1 MSEKVKQLAPQIW
14 EEIEKAKKIL
24 LHCHVGPDADS
35 YGSTLAIMQAIKNMG
50 KTVVLISGDSE
61 PLKQFSILPGFSLV
75 EKKSF
80 LEINQ
85 KDFDLFLA
93 LDSSSKEQIS
103 KLGKV
108 EFAENLKVIVIDH
121 HKSNTNFGHL
131 NLIDDSYPAV
141 CQLLYDLMV
150 LWKIEITPEI
160 AICLFLG
167 IYSDT
172 GGFKYP
178 PVSTET
184 FETAASL
191 TKIYPDFAKIVFQI
205 ENNKTP
211 NEIIFEGIA
220 LSSIKSFFSGKVA
233 ISIVSNKRLAKNNIG
248 AEETHSGW
256 IASSLVS
263 VKDWEIGIALV
274 EKKPNDCWISF
285 RTRGK
290 YDVAKIAAATGFGN
304 GHPASAGAKLKV
316 SPNKAK
322 KFLLKKIQEV
332 YPELGRDN

>member
-1 MSEKVKQLAPQIW
+1 MSDKVKQLAPAIW
-14 EEIEKAKKIL
+14 EEIQKANKIL

-35 YGSTLAIMQAIKNMG
+35 YGSTLAMMYALKNMG
-50 KTVVLISGDSE
+50 KTVTLISGDSE
-61 PLKQFSILPGFSLV
+61 PLKQFSVLPGFSSI

-80 LEINQ
+80 LEIDQ
-85 KDFDLFLA
+85 KNFDLFLVF
-93 LDSSSKEQIS
+93 DSSSIEQIS

-108 EFAENLKVIVIDH
+108 EFLENLKVIIIDH
-121 HKSNTNFGHL
+121 HKSNPGFGYL
-131 NLIDDSYPAV
+131 NLIDSSYPAV

-150 LWKIEITPEI
+150 LWKINISSEI

-172 GGFKYP
+172 GGFKYS

-184 FETAASL
+184 FAVATDL
-191 TKIYPDFAKIVFQI
+191 TKIYPNFAEIVFQV

-220 LSSIKSFFSGKVA
+220 FNSIQTFLSDKVA
-233 ISIVSNKRLAKNNIG
+233 ISMVTNDQLSKNNIG
-248 AEETHSGW
+248 AEETHTGW

-263 VKDWEIGIALV
+263 VKNWEIGIALV
-274 EKKPNDCWISF
+274 EKKVNDCWISF

-290 YDVAKIAAATGFGN
+290 YDMAKIAVATGFGN
-304 GHPASAGAKLKV
+304 GHPASAGAKLKM
-316 SPNKAK
+316 PPEQAK
-322 KFLLKKIQEV
+322 KFLLEKIQEV
-332 YPELGRDN
+332 YPDLRQGN